1 MFLTK
6 FIVDSVLVLSFSVWM
21 FHIFPY
27 KWNVRMGCLEAKLF
41 FKSCAQIFMF
51 LQIVFNKWEQ
61 STLHLPYKH
70 WLCKCYKVY
79 DDYIEFDTE
88 KTENTKSAVRD

>member
-1 MFLTK
+1 MRTK
-6 FIVDSVLVLSFSVWM
+6 
-21 FHIFPY
+21 
-27 KWNVRMGCLEAKLF
+27 K
-41 FKSCAQIFMF
+41 
-51 LQIVFNKWEQ
+51 Q

-70 WLCKCYKVY
+70 RLCKCYKVY

>member
-1 MFLTK
+1 
-6 FIVDSVLVLSFSVWM
+6 
-21 FHIFPY
+21 
-27 KWNVRMGCLEAKLF
+27 
-41 FKSCAQIFMF
+41 MF

-61 STLHLPYKH
+61 KNRVPEYHLPYKH